1 MAPKTTTMRFTEW
14 DQDLLANITRALD
27 CSQTE
32 AVRWGLI
39 ALRALMAD
47 GDLAWQQL
55 KDGRRVLN
63 LRGDRGTALTLVERN
78 DGSGT
83 FYLGAEVLPTEWSSA
98 E

>member
-14 DQDLLANITRALD
+14 DQDLLANIMRALD

-39 ALRALMAD
+39 ALRALMVD
-47 GDLAWQQL
+47 GDMAWQQL
-55 KDGRRVLN
+55 NDGRRVLN
-63 LRGDRGTALTLVERN
+63 LRGERGHSLTLVERAN
-78 DGSGT
+78 GHGK
-83 FYLGAEVLPTEWSSA
+83 FYLGAEGLPGEWGD